1 MVRNEGSPQ
10 AIASKEQRSSF
21 QQSANLNY
29 TKKHK
34 QMNFERDPSP
44 AEPSGETL
52 TLNNICSL
60 IKKKSDGADSA
71 KLCPDS

>member
-1 MVRNEGSPQ
+1 MVRNEGSSQ
-10 AIASKEQRSSF
+10 ATANKELRPSY

-44 AEPSGETL
+44 AEPSDDTL
-52 TLNNICSL
+52 PLDNIFSL
-60 IKKKSDGADSA
+60 IKKSDGADSA
-71 KLCPDS
+71 KPCPDS

>member
-1 MVRNEGSPQ
+1 MVWNEGSPQ
-10 AIASKEQRSSF
+10 ATTSKELRPSF

-44 AEPSGETL
+44 AEPSDETL
-52 TLNNICSL
+52 VLDNICSL
-60 IKKKSDGADSA
+60 IKKSDGADSV
-71 KLCPDS
+71 KLYPDS